1 MIASMSD
8 ESLITAIRAI
18 GLTDLE
24 ARVYLH
30 LLSHGPETGYSI
42 GKAIGKPNPNVY
54 MAIESLHAK
63 GVLEVAAGEPR
74 LCRAT
79 PVDEVL
85 AAARSRFD
93 HALDAAA
100 RALAGSTAGGVDDG
114 VYQLGSA
121 AQVIQRARRLLADA
135 RSCAVVDALP
145 AIADELAED
154 MAMAAT
160 RGVSVVALVY
170 RPITIP
176 GVETILHSMGE
187 LAQQL
192 IEGEHILLSRDASEV
207 VLGLLDPPS
216 QPGAWSESG
225 GVRQAIYTASTF
237 LAWHLHDNFHHQLFT
252 YAIAEGLAQDDP
264 MRGKLMRIYESRLL
278 GIAPLRSPGWRTM
291 LERFGSEDAQRL
303 TDEHIAKSD
312 RARSERRT
320 VDFDGS
326 THPHTDSG
334 ETD

>member
-1 MIASMSD
+1 MIVSMSD

-30 LLSHGPETGYSI
+30 LLRTGPETGYSI

-63 GVLEVAAGEPR
+63 GILEVAAGEPR

-100 RALAGSTAGGVDDG
+100 SALAGCTSAGVDDG

-121 AQVIQRARRLLADA
+121 AQVIQRARRLLTDA

-145 AIADELAED
+145 AIADELADD
-154 MAMAAT
+154 MAHAAA

-187 LAQQL
+187 LAQRL

-207 VLGLLDPPS
+207 VLGLLDPPG

-252 YAIAEGLAQDDP
+252 YAVAESLPKENP
-264 MRGKLMRIYESRLL
+264 MRRQLMRIYESRLL
-278 GIAPLRSPGWRTM
+278 GIAPLRSPGWKTM

-303 TDEHIAKSD
+303 TDEFIAKAD
-312 RARSERRT
+312 RTRSQGGSI
-320 VDFDGS
+320 DYDGS
-326 THPHTDSG
+326 PNPHTDSG